1 MQYMAAMADQEV
13 FQQHTIINQ
22 LIRGR
27 LRCGRG
33 ARVRRILR
41 IPRLHPERQAGFA
54 SMKRRS

>member
-1 MQYMAAMADQEV
+1 MQYMAAIAHREV
-13 FQQHTIINQ
+13 FQQHIIVNQ
-22 LIRGR
+22 LNRGR

-33 ARVRRILR
+33 ARIRRILR